1 MSSVGESSS
10 FYDTHDHS
18 TCMHTILGRVEGG
31 RRGGGGGG
39 AILAAS
45 FCQPGLIFS
54 LRPRQVILKTKL
66 HLQNEVLW

>member
-10 FYDTHDHS
+10 FYDTHEHS

-31 RRGGGGGG
+31 RRGGEGQFW
-39 AILAAS
+39 LS
-45 FCQPGLIFS
+45 VFDPPEPVFS
-54 LRPRQVILKTKL
+54 LRPRQVIEKTKL